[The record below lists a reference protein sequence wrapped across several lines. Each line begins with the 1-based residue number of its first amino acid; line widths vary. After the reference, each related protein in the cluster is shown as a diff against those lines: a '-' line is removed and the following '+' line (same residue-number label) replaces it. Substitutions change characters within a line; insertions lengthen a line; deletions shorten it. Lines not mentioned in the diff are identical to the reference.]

1 VSPMPEPAQLSDQS
15 RIEAFS
21 DGVFSIAITLLI
33 LEIRPPAAHE
43 ADSLIRALL
52 HLWPSY
58 LAFLTSF
65 LTIGV
70 MWVNHHRLFTLID
83 RADDALVAINLL
95 LLLGV
100 TWIPFPTA
108 LLAEHLGGSGQSV
121 AAAVYSASFLL
132 ISLVYQILVRYALRS
147 GDLTAPKGVH
157 LRAIARQY
165 RLGPLFYA
173 ALLLIGLT
181 SATACL
187 TLSAVLAI
195 YFAMPPH
202 LWRREKTVTTRQ

>member
-1 VSPMPEPAQLSDQS
+1 MPEPAPLTDQS

-33 LEIRPPAAHE
+33 LEIKPPSAHE
-43 ADSLIRALL
+43 ADILIRALL
-52 HLWPSY
+52 NLWPSY
-58 LAFLTSF
+58 LAFLASF

-70 MWVNHHRLFTLID
+70 MWVNHHRLFTLIE
-83 RADDALVAINLL
+83 RTDDTLVGINLL

-121 AAAVYSASFLL
+121 AAVIYSASFLL
-132 ISLVYQILVRYALRS
+132 IALLYQVLLQYALRS
-147 GDLTAPKGVH
+147 GDAVSPKGAH
-157 LRAIARQY
+157 LGAIARQY
-165 RLGPLFYA
+165 RWGPLFYLG
-173 ALLLIGLT
+173 LLLIGLA

-187 TLSAVLAI
+187 SLSAILAI
-195 YFAMPPH
+195 YFALPPH
-202 LWRREKTVTTRQ
+202 LWHRGRERSA